1 MTSTVSV
8 HLPEGAPPSG
18 PAEQKAP
25 SRWLTIGRMAA
36 TIWSNPKAKIGVII
50 LGVFV
55 LTAIFAPL
63 LAPYGGSENGFERNA
78 DASWAHWMGTTAAG
92 EDVLS
97 QLIYGARI
105 SVLVG
110 VVAGVLSTLIA
121 VGIGLS
127 WGYMKGFGG
136 EVVGF
141 VVNLFLVIPGLPL
154 MIVIAAY
161 LQNGGILVIMAVI
174 VVTGWAWG
182 ARVLRSQT
190 QSLRSR
196 DFVTAARFSGES
208 SGRIVF
214 REILPNMTS
223 LITGSFFG
231 AATSAILAEAGLEFL
246 GLGDS
251 SIVSWGTILYWAQ
264 NSNALLTGQWIL
276 LFAPGLCIAL
286 LAMSLTLIN
295 FGVDAVGNPRLREGG
310 AKKAK
315 EARAC
320 ALELKETRSVSA
332 TPAPSRPAG
341 SDQRATGTED
351 ES

>member
-1 MTSTVSV
+1 MTTVAVRTQEES
-8 HLPEGAPPSG
+8 
-18 PAEQKAP
+18 QAP
-25 SRWLTIGRMAA
+25 SRWRSAARQFGVVWGNTKARIG
-36 TIWSNPKAKIGVII
+36 III
-50 LGVFV
+50 LAVFV
-55 LTAIFAPL
+55 IVAIAAPL
-63 LAPYGGSENGFERNA
+63 LAPYGASQNGFPRSQ
-78 DASWAHWMGTTAAG
+78 DATAAHWMGTTAAG

-97 QLIYGARI
+97 QIIYGARI

-110 VVAGVLSTLIA
+110 AVAGILSTLVA
-121 VGIGLS
+121 VAIGLS
-127 WGYMKGFGG
+127 WGYVRGWIAEVIGFI
-136 EVVGF
+136 
-141 VVNLFLVIPGLPL
+141 VNLFLVIPGLPL

-161 LQNGGILVIMAVI
+161 LQNGGIAVIIAVI

-190 QSLRSR
+190 QSLRGR
-196 DFVTAARFSGES
+196 DFVTAAQFSGE
-208 SGRIVF
+208 GATRIVF

-223 LITGSFFG
+223 LIVGSFFG

-295 FGVDAVGNPRLREGG
+295 FGVDAVSNPRLREG
-310 AKKAK
+310 ARVKKEKA
-315 EARAC
+315 A
-320 ALELKETRSVSA
+320 
-332 TPAPSRPAG
+332 
-341 SDQRATGTED
+341 
-351 ES
+351 

>member
-1 MTSTVSV
+1 MTNNATVAV
-8 HLPEGAPPSG
+8 RTRE
-18 PAEQKAP
+18 EQETAP
-25 SRWLTIGRMAA
+25 SKLRAA
-36 TIWSNPKAKIGVII
+36 ARQFGVVWSNTKARVGICI
-50 LGVFV
+50 LGAFV
-55 LTAIFAPL
+55 LIALFAPL
-63 LAPYGGSENGFERNA
+63 LAPYGASQNGFERNA
-78 DASWAHWMGTTAAG
+78 DATWAHWMGTTAAG

-97 QLIYGARI
+97 QLIYGARV

-110 VVAGVLSTLIA
+110 AVAGFLSTLVA
-121 VGIGLS
+121 VAIGLS
-127 WGYMKGFGG
+127 WGYIRGWVAEVIGFI
-136 EVVGF
+136 
-141 VVNLFLVIPGLPL
+141 VNLFLVIPGLPL

-161 LQNGGILVIMAVI
+161 LQNGGIAVIIAVI

-196 DFVTAARFSGES
+196 DFVTAAQFSGD
-208 SGRIVF
+208 GATRIVF

-223 LITGSFFG
+223 LIVGSFFG

-295 FGVDAVGNPRLREGG
+295 FGVDAVSNPRLREG
-310 AKKAK
+310 ARRKRK
-315 EARAC
+315 EVTA
-320 ALELKETRSVSA
+320 
-332 TPAPSRPAG
+332 
-341 SDQRATGTED
+341 
-351 ES
+351 

>member
-1 MTSTVSV
+1 MSTVAV
-8 HLPEGAPPSG
+8 RTQDAPE
-18 PAEQKAP
+18 QQAP
-25 SRWLTIGRMAA
+25 SKWRAA
-36 TIWSNPKAKIGVII
+36 ARQFGVVWSNGKARTGIVI

-55 LTAIFAPL
+55 FVAVFAPL
-63 LAPYGGSENGFERNA
+63 LAPYGASQNGFGRSA
-78 DASWAHWMGTTAAG
+78 DATPDHWMGTTAAG

-97 QLIYGARI
+97 QIIHGARI
-105 SVLVG
+105 SVMVG
-110 VVAGVLSTLIA
+110 AVAGILSTLVA
-121 VGIGLS
+121 VAIGLS
-127 WGYMKGFGG
+127 WGYVRGWIA
-136 EVVGF
+136 EVIGF

-161 LQNGGILVIMAVI
+161 LQNGGIAVIIAVI

-190 QSLRSR
+190 QSLRGR
-196 DFVTAARFSGES
+196 DFVTAAQFSGD
-208 SGRIVF
+208 GATRIVF

-223 LITGSFFG
+223 LIVGSFFG

-295 FGVDAVGNPRLREGG
+295 FGVDAVSNPRLREG
-310 AKKAK
+310 ARPRK
-315 EARAC
+315 EKTA
-320 ALELKETRSVSA
+320 
-332 TPAPSRPAG
+332 
-341 SDQRATGTED
+341 
-351 ES
+351 

>member
-1 MTSTVSV
+1 MTNNATVAV
-8 HLPEGAPPSG
+8 RTQDTD
-18 PAEQKAP
+18 EQQAP
-25 SRWLTIGRMAA
+25 SQWKSIARQFGVV
-36 TIWSNPKAKIGVII
+36 WSNSKARIGIII

-55 LTAIFAPL
+55 LVAIFAPL
-63 LAPYGGSENGFERNA
+63 LAPYGASQNGFARSA
-78 DASWAHWMGTTAAG
+78 DATADHWMGTTAAG

-97 QLIYGARI
+97 QIIYGARI
-105 SVLVG
+105 SVMVG
-110 VVAGVLSTLIA
+110 AVAGILSTLVA
-121 VGIGLS
+121 VAIGLS
-127 WGYMKGFGG
+127 WGYVRGWIG
-136 EVVGF
+136 EVIGF

-161 LQNGGILVIMAVI
+161 LQNGGIAVIIAVI

-190 QSLRSR
+190 QSLRGR
-196 DFVTAARFSGES
+196 DFVTAAQFSGD
-208 SGRIVF
+208 GATRIVF

-223 LITGSFFG
+223 LIVGSFFG

-295 FGVDAVGNPRLREGG
+295 FGVDAVSNPRLREGARRPKG
-310 AKKAK
+310 AKNA
-315 EARAC
+315 
-320 ALELKETRSVSA
+320 
-332 TPAPSRPAG
+332 
-341 SDQRATGTED
+341 
-351 ES
+351 

>member
-1 MTSTVSV
+1 MTNTTTPDATVAV
-8 HLPEGAPPSG
+8 RTQEE
-18 PAEQKAP
+18 EQHAP
-25 SRWLTIGRMAA
+25 SKLRAA
-36 TIWSNPKAKIGVII
+36 ARQFGVVWSNKKARIGII
-50 LGVFV
+50 VLGVFV
-55 LTAIFAPL
+55 FVAIFAPL
-63 LAPYGGSENGFERNA
+63 LAPYGASQNGFARSA
-78 DASWAHWMGTTAAG
+78 DATPDHWMGTTAAG

-97 QLIYGARI
+97 QIIYGARI
-105 SVLVG
+105 SVMVG
-110 VVAGVLSTLIA
+110 AVAGILSTLVA
-121 VGIGLS
+121 VAIGLS
-127 WGYMKGFGG
+127 WGYVRGWIG
-136 EVVGF
+136 EVIGF

-161 LQNGGILVIMAVI
+161 LQNGGIAVIIAVI

-190 QSLRSR
+190 QSLRGR
-196 DFVTAARFSGES
+196 DFVTAAQFSGD
-208 SGRIVF
+208 GATRIVF

-223 LITGSFFG
+223 LIVGSFFG

-295 FGVDAVGNPRLREGG
+295 FGVDAVSNPRLREGARRPKG
-310 AKKAK
+310 AKNA
-315 EARAC
+315 
-320 ALELKETRSVSA
+320 
-332 TPAPSRPAG
+332 
-341 SDQRATGTED
+341 
-351 ES
+351 